1 MRILHLSTNDMSG
14 GAARAAYR
22 LHTGLRRAGID
33 STFLVVNRQGDD
45 PSVRALPVAAG
56 LTRFQQ
62 RLRGRIIRDQFQAYT
77 KTRPKGFEQ
86 FTDDRSRYGAEVVR
100 AMPPADVVNLHWVA
114 GMLDYHSFFST
125 VPRRTPVVW
134 RLSDMNAFTGGCHYD
149 AECGRYLAAC
159 GSCPQLGS
167 HTANDLS
174 YQVWRRK
181 RAAFD
186 QVPPGRL
193 HIVALNNWI
202 ADEVRRSSLLAG
214 VPVTRIP
221 NGLDTATFAPQD
233 RAAARHAL
241 GLPQDAKVLLFVA
254 QALTNRRKGF
264 RLLAEALAGMTDV
277 PGLHLVSLGKS
288 GGEIDRRIPHLN
300 LGSLSNDRLIATVYS
315 AADLFVIPSLQ
326 DNMPSTALESIACGT
341 PVVGFDAGGIAEM
354 VRPEITG
361 LLAPKG
367 DVAALRAAILA
378 LLADEPRRQA
388 MGEHCRRIA
397 LDEYRQEIQAQR
409 YIDLYRSLQ

>member
-1 MRILHLSTNDMSG
+1 MRILHLSTNDLSG

-22 LHTGLRRAGID
+22 LHTGLRRAGVD
-33 STFLVVNRQGDD
+33 STFLVVNRQSDD
-45 PSVRALPVAAG
+45 PSVRALPAATG
-56 LTRFQQ
+56 LARFQQ
-62 RLRGRIIRDQFQAYT
+62 RLRGRIIREQFQRYAG
-77 KTRPKGFEQ
+77 TRPKGFEQ
-86 FTDDRSRYGAEVVR
+86 FTDDRSRYGADLVR

-114 GMLDYHSFFST
+114 GMLDYRSFFST
-125 VPRRTPVVW
+125 VTKRTPVVW

-149 AECGRYLAAC
+149 EECARYLAAC
-159 GSCPQLGS
+159 GACPQLGS
-167 HTANDLS
+167 HAAHDLS
-174 YQVWRRK
+174 HQVWRRK

-193 HIVALNNWI
+193 HIVALNSWI

-221 NGLDTATFAPQD
+221 NGLDTEVFAPQD
-233 RAAARHAL
+233 RALARSTL
-241 GLPQDAKVLLFVA
+241 GLPQDARVLLFVA
-254 QALTNRRKGF
+254 QSLNNRRKGF
-264 RLLAEALAGMTDV
+264 GQLVEAIAGMTDV

-288 GGEIDRRIPHLN
+288 GGEIDPRIPHLN
-300 LGSLSNDRLIATVYS
+300 LGSLSNDRLIAMAYS

-354 VRPEITG
+354 VRPEVTG

-367 DVAALRAAILA
+367 DVAALRAAIVA
-378 LLADEPRRQA
+378 LLADEPRRKA
-388 MGEHCRRIA
+388 MGERCRQIA
-397 LDEYRQEIQAQR
+397 LAEYRQEIQAQR
-409 YIDLYRSLQ
+409 YIELYQSLQ